1 MVKQYVEKVFGTRS
15 DRVIKKLRPA
25 ITRINQLEPQFA
37 ALSDDDLRA
46 QTAVFQEKL
55 ENGASLDSILA
66 PAFAVVREAGKRV
79 LDMRHYD
86 VQLAGGMVLHEGKIA
101 EMRTGEGKTLVATLP
116 VYLNALSG
124 RGAHLVT
131 VNDYLARRDAE
142 WMGKLYGWLGLST
155 GIITADIS
163 DETRRAAYHADI
175 TYGTNNEFGFDYL
188 RDNMK
193 FAHDEMVQRPLAY
206 GIVDEVDSILIDE
219 ARTPLIISGPAEL
232 SEEIYHKAD
241 RLIPKL
247 RRDVEYVVEERS
259 RSVTLTERGV
269 HRVEE
274 LLGVNNLYDM
284 QHIEMVHHMNQALRA
299 HAVYRRDVD
308 YVVTGGEVVIV
319 DEFTGR
325 LMDGRRWSDGLHQ
338 AVEAKEGV
346 RIQRENHTLA
356 TITFQNYFRMYE
368 KLSGMTGTAE
378 TEREEFMSVYG
389 MDVVVVP
396 TNKPIARIDEP
407 DLIFL
412 SERAKFEAI
421 CDDIEKRQN
430 KGQPVLVGTA
440 SVERSEVLSR
450 FLARRK
456 VEHTVLNAK
465 HHAKESQIVAQ
476 AGRLGAVTIATNMAG
491 RGTDILLGGNPEF
504 LARERVIR
512 ARNQEVAGETFKWM
526 SGRPELID
534 PQAVAEEDYPA
545 EQDQALHD
553 QAAKFVEGLIAEYA
567 VELEKAE
574 SEMAG
579 EKDKVLAAGG
589 MHILGSERHES
600 RRIDN
605 QLRGRSGRQ
614 GDPGSSQF
622 FLSLEDDLMRRFA
635 GEKLQGMMERWGGM
649 KEDDVIDSRLV
660 SRQIE
665 GAQKR
670 VEAYNFGIRKNVL
683 EMDNVMNQQRA
694 TLYGLRREILAGE
707 NFDKRVRDSVESTV
721 IDTVGRFCPVMQPSS
736 DWSLEALEGECFKV
750 FDVPLSLSGLRR
762 GDVPDRAA
770 YQMELGNYI
779 YSAIAR
785 QHEKRRAEF
794 SGATY
799 DDLAQTFYLRSIDHH
814 WKAHLTQMD
823 HLKEGI
829 YLRGYGQK
837 DPRHEYRRE
846 GFTLFTAMLDRV
858 SRDALMQ
865 LFRVDLVDEE
875 AVAREEAER
884 RARARRL
891 IEEQRRAAQAG
902 EQRSSRRARKAATY
916 TGRVAGG
923 AEEGTVRRDR
933 PKIGRNDPCWC
944 GSGKKYKHCHGRP
957 GAESAEI

>member
-1 MVKQYVEKVFGTRS
+1 MVKAYVEKVFGTRS

-25 ITRINQLEPQFA
+25 ISRINQLEAQFA

-46 QTAVFQEKL
+46 QTAVFKEKL
-55 ENGASLDSILA
+55 DNGANVDSLLA

-241 RLIPKL
+241 RLIPRL

-274 LLGVNNLYDM
+274 LLGINNLYDM
-284 QHIEMVHHMNQALRA
+284 EHIEMVHHMNQALRA

-378 TEREEFMSVYG
+378 TEREEFLSVYG

-396 TNKPIARIDEP
+396 TNKPIARLDEP

-450 FLARRK
+450 YLSRRK

-512 ARNQEVAGETFKWM
+512 ARNQDVVGETFKWM
-526 SGRPELID
+526 SGRPELINAK
-534 PQAVAEEDYPA
+534 AVAEDDYP
-545 EQDQALHD
+545 ESKDKSLHD
-553 QAAKFVEGLIAEYA
+553 QATQFVEGLIVEYA
-567 VELEKAE
+567 AELEKAE
-574 SEMAG
+574 AEMGG

-694 TLYGLRREILAGE
+694 TLYALRREILAGG
-707 NFDKRVRDSVESTV
+707 NFDKRIRDSLESTV
-721 IDTVGRFCPVMQPSS
+721 LDAVGRFCPLAQPSS
-736 DWSLEALEGECFKV
+736 DWSFEALEGESFKV
-750 FDVPLSLSGLRR
+750 FDLPVSLSGLRR
-762 GDVPDRAA
+762 GDVPDRQA
-770 YQMELGNYI
+770 YQMEIGNYL
-779 YSAIAR
+779 YSAVAR

-794 SGATY
+794 SGETY
-799 DDLAQTFYLRSIDHH
+799 DHLAQTFYLRSIDHH

-858 SRDALMQ
+858 GRDALMQ
-865 LFRVDLVDEE
+865 LYRVDLVDEE
-875 AVAREEAER
+875 SVAREESER

-891 IEEQRRAAQAG
+891 IEEQRRASAAG

-923 AEEGTVRRDR
+923 TEEGTVRRDQ
-933 PKIGRNDPCWC
+933 PKVGRNDPCPC
-944 GSGKKYKHCHGRP
+944 GSGKKYKHCCGRP
-957 GAESAEI
+957 GAQRAEV

>member
-1 MVKQYVEKVFGTRS
+1 MKAYVEKVFGTRS
-15 DRVIKKLRPA
+15 DRVMKRLRPA
-25 ITRINQLEPQFA
+25 VARINRLESQFA

-46 QTAVFQEKL
+46 QTAVFKEKL
-55 ENGASLDSILA
+55 ANGASVDSLLA

-79 LDMRHYD
+79 LGMRHYD

-116 VYLNALSG
+116 VYLNGLTG

-142 WMGKLYGWLGLST
+142 WMGKLYSWLGLTT

-163 DETRRAAYHADI
+163 DEVRRAAYNADI

-232 SEEIYHKAD
+232 SEEIYHKTD
-241 RLIPKL
+241 RLIPRL
-247 RRDVEYVVEERS
+247 RRDVDYVVEERS
-259 RSVTLTERGV
+259 RSVTLTEQGV
-269 HRVEE
+269 HRVEGMLE
-274 LLGVNNLYDM
+274 LDNLYDM
-284 QHIEMVHHMNQALRA
+284 EHIEMVHHMNQALRA

-396 TNKPIARIDEP
+396 TNRPIARRDEP

-412 SERAKFEAI
+412 GERAKFEAI
-421 CDDIEKRQN
+421 CDDIEKRQTA
-430 KGQPVLVGTA
+430 GQPVLVGTA

-504 LARERVIR
+504 LARERVIQ
-512 ARNQEVAGETFKWM
+512 ARNQDVVGETFKWM
-526 SGRPELID
+526 SGRPELIN
-534 PQAVAEEDYPA
+534 AKEVAEEGFPEMKDKGVH
-545 EQDQALHD
+545 EQAVD
-553 QAAKFVEGLIAEYA
+553 FVLGLIKEYS

-574 SEMAG
+574 AEMSG
-579 EKDKVLAAGG
+579 DKGRVLEAGG
-589 MHILGSERHES
+589 LHILGSERHES

-649 KEDDVIDSRLV
+649 KDDDVIDSRLV

-683 EMDNVMNQQRA
+683 EMDNVMNQQRM
-694 TLYGLRREILAGE
+694 TLYALRREILAGGD
-707 NFDKRVRDSVESTV
+707 FDKRIRDGLERTTLSL
-721 IDTVGRFCPVMQPSS
+721 VGRFCSLAQPSS
-736 DWSLEALEGECFKV
+736 DWDFQALEGETFKL
-750 FDVPLSLSGLRR
+750 FDLPVSLAGLRR
-762 GDVPDRAA
+762 GDVPDRGA
-770 YQMELGNYI
+770 YQMDIGNYI
-779 YSAIAR
+779 YAAVAR
-785 QHEKRRAEF
+785 QHERRYQEF
-794 SGATY
+794 GQETY
-799 DDLAQTFYLRSIDHH
+799 DHLAQTFYLRSIDHH
-814 WKAHLTQMD
+814 WKAHLTRMD

-846 GFTLFTAMLDRV
+846 GFTLFKAMLENV
-858 SRDALMQ
+858 GRDALMQ
-865 LFRVDLVDEE
+865 LYRVDLVDEE
-875 AVAREEAER
+875 NVAREEAER

-891 IEEQRRAAQAG
+891 IEEQRRASGASQ
-902 EQRSSRRARKAATY
+902 QRSGRRARRAATY

-923 AEEGTVRRDR
+923 SEEGTVRREQ
-933 PKIGRNDPCWC
+933 PKVGRNEPCPC
-944 GSGKKYKHCHGRP
+944 GSGKKYKQCHGRP
-957 GAESAEI
+957 GAQPSEG